1 MDKRIQL
8 FSKTCDF
15 SHAVEEDDRYML
27 FVRIGQLSE
36 LDRFIL
42 S

>member
-8 FSKTCDF
+8 FSKTCDLN
-15 SHAVEEDDRYML
+15 HAVEEDDRYML

-36 LDRFIL
+36 SNWLML